1 MPLNDALKKRTGRLS
16 RLGVIRLG
24 WQEPNAS
31 GRGDHP
37 VASDHFVLTDA
48 QYLARFFGDEPTELP
63 IHFPYAHFDRNIEG
77 YHRVWAGGGASR
89 KSGVCVCQG
98 DGDFVNSALPFRCE
112 IRPDKKGVDRAH
124 VYREPGDWLVDNGV
138 AQRDFAWNGTSFKD
152 GDTVP
157 CPGSDHDA
165 YPHCKACRPSV
176 VLKVMIRDKKA
187 ARFGYY
193 QISTTSISNYMHFR
207 YVWDSITNDGQLPI
221 SMSDVP
227 FILRIAPGS
236 TMYQDDSKMWTPTER
251 FFLQLELDPRIAQ
264 AQMESRERRFEAL
277 LEGRPDPMLTP
288 RLPSPIVTLSDDMPD
303 SEDAAPPPWA
313 EADYDDEPTGD
324 PFLNGNYRDHPMDAD
339 EREARREMGDLG
351 EVERKAWPSGVVAAI
366 VDAHLAANVPNTVGM
381 LNLSTVLTPSDE
393 LALILEWANHYR
405 NARAD
410 HEPKEAAALAD
421 ERIAPVTQAE

>member
-24 WQEPNAS
+24 WTEPNANVP
-31 GRGDHP
+31 GTHP
-37 VASDHFVLTDA
+37 VASDHFVLKDA
-48 QYLARFFGDEPTELP
+48 QYLIPFFGEEPTELP
-63 IHFPYAHFDRNIEG
+63 IHFPHAHFDRNIEG

-89 KSGVCVCQG
+89 KGGVCVCQG

-112 IRPDKKGVDRAH
+112 IKPDKKGIDRAH

-138 AQRDFAWNGTSFKD
+138 ARCDFAWNGTSFKE

-176 VLKVMIRDKKA
+176 ILKVMIRDKKA

-221 SMSDVP
+221 PMSDVP
-227 FILRIAPGS
+227 FVLRIAPGA

-264 AQMESRERRFEAL
+264 AQQASRERRFEAL
-277 LEGRPDPMLTP
+277 LDGRPDPMTMP
-288 RLPSPIVTLSDDMPD
+288 RITAVVVDDMPD
-303 SEDAAPPPWA
+303 SEEAAPPPWA
-313 EADYDDEPTGD
+313 EGEEFDDEPTGD
-324 PFLNGNYRDHPMDAD
+324 PFLNGTPAEPEPESAPPAPATLVPAPAGLTHQNIVEKAASLDGYAHI
-339 EREARREMGDLG
+339 G
-351 EVERKAWPSGVVAAI
+351 EVKAAMLSIYGAAWSRTTEWSPTEAWSELQI
-366 VDAHLAANVPNTVGM
+366 YAA
-381 LNLSTVLTPSDE
+381 SK
-393 LALILEWANHYR
+393 A
-405 NARAD
+405 
-410 HEPKEAAALAD
+410 K
-421 ERIAPVTQAE
+421 